1 MAQNPSNNNT
11 PGDGWEID
19 DNFDDVQTR
28 RDIQP
33 GRWLMRVASMEKKAT
48 KAGDKDYFNV
58 CFEVIDV
65 LKAEDEEVI
74 GAKAWDI
81 FNINQAAL
89 WKLKALISACG
100 YDSTGSR
107 VPNLVDCEVIVDTY
121 EEEYQ
126 GDRRLK
132 TKRYKNPVKEGWV
145 GVHES
150 RDATDDGKGK
160 SGEKADAGKKLPPSG
175 AKKNAG
181 KKAGDDEIEI

>member
-1 MAQNPSNNNT
+1 MAQNHSNNNA

-89 WKLKALISACG
+89 WKGRTEHA
-100 YDSTGSR
+100 R
-107 VPNLVDCEVIVDTY
+107 VERLRMTKQDHVPGCNCDRMSEPCRLAPREVPTPKEWLHQPLY
-121 EEEYQ
+121 GHLGGRNRHE
-126 GDRRLK
+126 RRVLA
-132 TKRYKNPVKEGWV
+132 RRARRVK
-145 GVHES
+145 
-150 RDATDDGKGK
+150 KK
-160 SGEKADAGKKLPPSG
+160 EKAG
-175 AKKNAG
+175 
-181 KKAGDDEIEI
+181 